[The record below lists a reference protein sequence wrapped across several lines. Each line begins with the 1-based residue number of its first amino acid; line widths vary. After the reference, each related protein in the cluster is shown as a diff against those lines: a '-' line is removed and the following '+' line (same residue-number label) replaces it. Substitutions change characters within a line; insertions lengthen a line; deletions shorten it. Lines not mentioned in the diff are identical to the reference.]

1 MKPSLLL
8 RFAASILVLGFVTA
22 GCKNEKRPTTASAV
36 VPRADIGAA
45 KAADASRVA
54 LGADRPAQAV
64 TLAEQ
69 AVALQPRDAGYRALL
84 GQSYLAAGRFVS
96 AATSLR
102 DARTLDPAQTRAGLN
117 LALAEIALGDR
128 AAALAVLG
136 EIKGQVNEAD
146 RGLAVALAG
155 DPAGAV
161 QALESAA
168 RTEGADARTRQNLAL
183 AHALA
188 GQWGMARRIA
198 SQDLV
203 GDALEQRMRQ
213 WAQFSQPS
221 ADWQQVATL
230 LNVAPALDAGQPVA
244 LALAAEPV
252 TPIATAA
259 VAVATAA
266 PAPEAPAVAEVSVP
280 ASTAVAQAAPATF
293 TAALAPASTPTALVY
308 AAAAQPESARVAAFI
323 RPVEAQ
329 PIRMDPVPTRRRVQP
344 QDGRFVIQLG
354 AYSSAARVEA
364 GWRHKVA
371 RFHRLADYTPSSGSF
386 LYRGTTL
393 HRLTLAGFGTRAE
406 ATGLCGWIK
415 TEGGD
420 CFVRAAAG
428 ERIVRV
434 TPGAGTELASR

>member
-8 RFAASILVLGFVTA
+8 RFAASILVLGFVTT
-22 GCKNEKRPTTASAV
+22 GCKNEDRPTTASAV

-45 KAADASRVA
+45 KAADAARVA

-84 GQSYLAAGRFVS
+84 GQCYLAAGRFAS

-102 DARTLDPAQTRAGLN
+102 DARALDPAQTRAGLN

-136 EIKGQVNEAD
+136 DIKGQVNEAD

-155 DPAGAV
+155 DPDGAV
-161 QALESAA
+161 RALESAA
-168 RTEGADARTRQNLAL
+168 RAEGADARTRQNLAL

-230 LNVAPALDAGQPVA
+230 LNVAPVQDAGQPVA
-244 LALAAEPV
+244 LALAAEPA
-252 TPIATAA
+252 TPIAT
-259 VAVATAA
+259 VAVAAAA
-266 PAPEAPAVAEVSVP
+266 PAPEAPAVAEAPVP
-280 ASTAVAQAAPATF
+280 ASTLVAQAVPAAF
-293 TAALAPASTPTALVY
+293 TAAPVPASAPAPLIH
-308 AAAAQPESARVAAFI
+308 AAAAQPESARIAAFV
-323 RPVEAQ
+323 RPVDM
-329 PIRMDPVPTRRRVQP
+329 PIRTAPVPTRRRVQP

-364 GWRHKVA
+364 GWRRKVA

-386 LYRGTTL
+386 VYRGATL

-406 ATGLCGWIK
+406 ATGLCGWLK
-415 TEGGD
+415 TKGGD

-428 ERIVRV
+428 ERIVRLA
-434 TPGAGTELASR
+434 PGAGTELAAR